1 MNKYN
6 TNTMYFQH
14 TSSINMKLNTAFI
27 RVIDMEDCEKEVEE
41 QVNQYINVLF
51 LLFIFL
57 GKNFGQNVGLLL

>member
-1 MNKYN
+1 
-6 TNTMYFQH
+6 
-14 TSSINMKLNTAFI
+14 MKLNTAFI